1 MLKLPWTY
9 LYNILFSLSSAVSGN
24 FSKAKQRKSGS
35 RVELSLVAS
44 RVSAHPVTVT
54 VTFQSWPS
62 DFSSFKLSQDSLE
75 HCPRVHTFQPVPQA
89 PGTFST
95 QKLTW
100 RTICLCMYFTCSM
113 YFAVYV
119 CMFHV
124 CVSYVFHIHVCYSMF
139 HVLCSTYFACVCTS
153 LVRVLGMFRVS
164 SYVLLSRLEQFPLHP
179 LPLQGREGFFRFHLS
194 VSTFNSM
201 K

>member
-89 PGTFST
+89 PGTFRPRSFPEEPYVFACT
-95 QKLTW
+95 SHVPCTLQY
-100 RTICLCMYFTCSM
+100 MYVCSM
-113 YFAVYV
+113 
-119 CMFHV
+119 

-153 LVRVLGMFRVS
+153 LMHVLGMFRVS
-164 SYVLLSRLEQFPLHP
+164 SYILLSRLEQFPLHP

>member
-62 DFSSFKLSQDSLE
+62 DLSSFKLSQDSLE

-89 PGTFST
+89 PGTFRPRSFPEEPYVFACT
-95 QKLTW
+95 SHVPCTLQYMYVCSMCVCPMCPTYMYVTVCSMYCVPHTSPVCVL
-100 RTICLCMYFTCSM
+100 RLCMYLACSVCLRM
-113 YFAVYV
+113 YCCHA
-119 CMFHV
+119 
-124 CVSYVFHIHVCYSMF
+124 
-139 HVLCSTYFACVCTS
+139 
-153 LVRVLGMFRVS
+153 
-164 SYVLLSRLEQFPLHP
+164 
-179 LPLQGREGFFRFHLS
+179 
-194 VSTFNSM
+194 
-201 K
+201 

>member
-124 CVSYVFHIHVCYSMF
+124 CVLCVPHTCMLQYVPCIVFHILR
-139 HVLCSTYFACVCTS
+139 LCVYFACACTWHVPCVFVCTVVT
-153 LVRVLGMFRVS
+153 LRTIS
-164 SYVLLSRLEQFPLHP
+164 SPPSAPPGQGGLL
-179 LPLQGREGFFRFHLS
+179 
-194 VSTFNSM
+194 
-201 K
+201 